1 MTDVEH
7 KTYEI
12 VMTDGTR
19 QRITIPATWKVS
31 FGAIV
36 PASAKSSALS
46 YNGAGW
52 GLRIWEATDKQ
63 RAVYSGVAEFH
74 DVSIP
79 TERMAVRKF
88 GTEDW
93 IADDGTWVGKKA
105 ELVERAWKPVDEIGA
120 ATPTPTADEDIP
132 FGTPGN
138 PATFAGMTAR
148 RNRSFTLE
156 EDKEEA
162 PF

>member
-1 MTDVEH
+1 MTEEVPT

-12 VMTDGTR
+12 VMIDGTR

-46 YNGAGW
+46 YSGAGW
-52 GLRIWEATDKQ
+52 GLRIWEAIDKQ

-79 TERMAVRKF
+79 TEKMAVRRF
-88 GTEDW
+88 GSEEW
-93 IADDGTWVGKKA
+93 IADDGTWFGKKA
-105 ELVERAWKPVDEIGA
+105 ELVERAWKPVDEIVA
-120 ATPTPTADEDIP
+120 ATPTPMPDEDAAP
-132 FGTPGN
+132 WDAPTP
-138 PATFAGMTAR
+138 AAMRTRAVLAKRKF
-148 RNRSFTLE
+148 
-156 EDKEEA
+156 
-162 PF
+162 